1 MKKPT
6 KNRRMDVLRVLKGL
20 GMAILCLLLV
30 WGLREQLHD
39 AIDKCLVPIFGFKG
53 NDALSLFFAVV
64 TTTLAVIGVERFV
77 VKSKVVSM
85 RDAFLLLLAVGI
97 YGIFRCVDGYY
108 SFEGYWGGR
117 FAYSDGFAIEGLF
130 LLILF
135 ICQRIRLLSNDSSE

>member
-1 MKKPT
+1 
-6 KNRRMDVLRVLKGL
+6 MDVLRVLKGL

-85 RDAFLLLLAVGI
+85 RDAFCFCWLLGYTVSFGAWMGI
-97 YGIFRCVDGYY
+97 TRLKDIGEVVLHIRM
-108 SFEGYWGGR
+108 
-117 FAYSDGFAIEGLF
+117 GL
-130 LLILF
+130 
-135 ICQRIRLLSNDSSE
+135 R